1 MAKKKCNDAP
11 WLATF
16 ADLMSLLMA
25 IFVLLFAMST
35 LDAHKYEAIV
45 KSLTH
50 TLGHGSDLTQTQVQ
64 YFKQADEQRK
74 VEQDQDGETTI
85 ENLKPLYESLVE
97 TFAMASR
104 QSDVQV
110 SLDPEKKRVHIS
122 FPENIS
128 FPTGSAELKPGFAVY
143 LSKLQPYVTEFSRV
157 QAVGHTDKRPVV
169 GGRFKSNWELS
180 SARAA
185 AVVQKLIENGI
196 IQSRQ
201 AEVVG
206 VADTSPLSLAETEA
220 GYAMNRRVE
229 IIIEPNYFED
239 EGQGENVRTQS
250 ISVEEMQIKK

>member
-1 MAKKKCNDAP
+1 
-11 WLATF
+11 
-16 ADLMSLLMA
+16 
-25 IFVLLFAMST
+25 
-35 LDAHKYEAIV
+35 
-45 KSLTH
+45 
-50 TLGHGSDLTQTQVQ
+50 
-64 YFKQADEQRK
+64 
-74 VEQDQDGETTI
+74 
-85 ENLKPLYESLVE
+85 VE

-128 FPTGSAELKPGFAVY
+128 FHTGSAELKPGFAVY
-143 LSKLQPYVTEFSRV
+143 LSKLQPYITEFSRV

-185 AVVQKLIENGI
+185 AVIQKLIEKGI
-196 IQSRQ
+196 IQSHQ

-206 VADTSPLSLAETEA
+206 MADTSPLSLAETEA

-229 IIIEPNYFED
+229 IIIDPNYFERD
-239 EGQGENVRTQS
+239 AAENVAQGQTVS
-250 ISVEEMQIKK
+250 MDDVQIKK